1 MFWLVLVVMMLLL
14 GALVWSITHNAKMLG
29 ELEEQ
34 LQESTAKS
42 EKLEQDVD
50 RTQAA
55 FEKAESAYKKLRN
68 RVSGLADAD
77 DEKDRVVAE
86 TKEFAAR
93 FKEKFDAAKI
103 EFDSLNES
111 VKGLRE
117 EHQHLSDEAAFM
129 ELGFFEQRF
138 DYRSSATYKYAIEEN
153 ITAQKTMLKD
163 KQAAVCNEIFTIDG
177 DAKQGKKWID
187 ELVKLMLRAFNG
199 ECDAAVGKVSCTN
212 YKTMEN
218 RLSKSF
224 SAINKLAKSY
234 SCEIEK
240 AYFELKIEHLRLAY
254 EYEVKLRAERDE
266 QREIKDQMRQE
277 AAAEREMN
285 KAKEAAEQ
293 EERQYE
299 LALERAREELSQAS
313 ADKQSELEQKMRD
326 LEERLAEAHQN
337 KERAISRAQQT
348 RSGHVYIISNIGS
361 FGQNVYKIGMT
372 RRLEPL
378 DRVSELSDASVP
390 FNFDVHAIIYSK
402 DAPSLEKELH
412 NIFSERRL
420 NIVNQRKEFFYA
432 SMDEISKHVREHCGD
447 IEITLAAEASQFYES
462 EAHRRAKGLPLHSDR
477 HQLQENSL

>member
-14 GALVWSITHNAKMLG
+14 GALVWSITHNAKVLG

-55 FEKAESAYKKLRN
+55 FEKAENAYNKLRS

-77 DEKDRVVAE
+77 DEKDRVIAE

-93 FKEKFDAAKI
+93 FKEKFEAAKI
-103 EFDSLNES
+103 EFESLTES

-138 DYRSSATYKYAIEEN
+138 DYATSASYKQAIDKN
-153 ITAQKTMLKD
+153 IKAQKVMLKD
-163 KQAAVCNEIFTIDG
+163 KEAAQCNEIFTIDG
-177 DAKQGKKWID
+177 DAKKGEKWVM
-187 ELVKLMLRAFNG
+187 ELLKLMLRAFNG
-199 ECDAAVGKVSCTN
+199 ECDAAVGKVSCAN
-212 YKTMEN
+212 YNTMEN

-224 SAINKLAKSY
+224 SAINKLAENY
-234 SCEIEK
+234 SCEIETK
-240 AYFELKIEHLRLAY
+240 YLDLKVEQLRLAY

-266 QREIKDQMRQE
+266 QREIKEQMRQE

-285 KAKEAAEQ
+285 QAKEAAEK

-299 LALERAREELSQAS
+299 LALERAREELSRAS

-412 NIFSERRL
+412 NIFSEKRL

-447 IEITLAAEASQFYES
+447 IELTLAAEASQFYES

-477 HQLQENSL
+477 HQLQENSQ